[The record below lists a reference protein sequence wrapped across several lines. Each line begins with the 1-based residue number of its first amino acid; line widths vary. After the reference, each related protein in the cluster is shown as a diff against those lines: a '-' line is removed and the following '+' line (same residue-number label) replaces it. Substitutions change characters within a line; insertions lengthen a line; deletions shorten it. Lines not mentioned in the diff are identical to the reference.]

1 MRSGRKPRKWKA
13 KPVLLNLP
21 IDLVEALTKASKR
34 KNMSRTAY
42 IINACK
48 EYVERDLKQET
59 NPEEKDPDD

>member
-1 MRSGRKPRKWKA
+1 M
-13 KPVLLNLP
+13 LNLP

-59 NPEEKDPDD
+59 DPEEKDTDD